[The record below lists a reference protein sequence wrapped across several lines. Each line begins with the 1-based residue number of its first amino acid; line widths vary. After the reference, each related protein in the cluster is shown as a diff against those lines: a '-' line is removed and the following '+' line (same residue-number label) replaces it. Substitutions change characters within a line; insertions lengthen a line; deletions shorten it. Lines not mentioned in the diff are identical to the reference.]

1 MKQCTVRKISNFS
14 DISLFCPERD
24 SNPRPLNYFI
34 RKTAKIGRFR
44 VQILERE
51 TFFHVWKITNFSYCA
66 TGIISAVLKL
76 LFRLTISMLLTDL
89 KLGGST
95 TKFTILQKMY
105 FVLPLH
111 WFSPSFCTEN
121 TVRFFS
127 IFNDFHSEK
136 ILIFSPLWESFFYE
150 LGLSSRITNANW
162 IHLVIYWA
170 TFTLC
175 KLGCP

>member
-1 MKQCTVRKISNFS
+1 MSEKLPIFPTVQRVSFLRFWNCFLDLQFPCCWPIWNWVEVQQN
-14 DISLFCPERD
+14 SL
-24 SNPRPLNYFI
+24 YY
-34 RKTAKIGRFR
+34 K
-44 VQILERE
+44 
-51 TFFHVWKITNFSYCA
+51 
-66 TGIISAVLKL
+66 KL
-76 LFRLTISMLLTDL
+76 
-89 KLGGST
+89 
-95 TKFTILQKMY
+95 Y

-127 IFNDFHSEK
+127 ILNDFHSVK